1 MNADATTALA
11 ETPAVLNQTSALDVL
26 DAKALA
32 ELGLEDSDLADVLR
46 VASELNSRDRKATAG
61 FGGNVTASTEAA
73 VDDLMANSVST
84 ELEDAGKKLN
94 AVVVLARN
102 ITQRSQLPLIG
113 GLVDAV
119 RMRKNS
125 VVARFETVREQM
137 DSLISQVEAVQDG
150 IATRNDRMDEMLG
163 TVAAEERSL
172 AIHVAAGKLKL
183 AEFRREAA
191 ELRAKATS
199 TSDFEQLAQ
208 IDQNAASLDIRLGSL
223 IALRESARLTMPQ
236 IRLMQF
242 NAGVQHEKFT
252 TIKTVTFPTWKRHF
266 LMRLNLAA
274 QRDAVALANAVDD
287 TTNYLLRSG
296 AKELHRNSV
305 ETAKANQRLVID
317 PETLV
322 EVQNT
327 FIQTIQDVLAIRA
340 EGARAREAAERQF
353 AGLRNVIQTRLAGAD
368 KVVTQAPAR
377 LH

>member
-1 MNADATTALA
+1 MNADATSALA
-11 ETPAVLNQTSALDVL
+11 ETPSVLTQNSALEVL
-26 DAKALA
+26 DSHALA
-32 ELGLEDSDLADVLR
+32 ALGLEDSDLPDVLR
-46 VASELNSRDRKATAG
+46 VAGELSSRDRRATAG
-61 FGGNVTASTEAA
+61 FGGSVTASTEAA
-73 VDDLMANSVST
+73 VDDLMANSKST
-84 ELEDAGKKLN
+84 ELEEAGRKLN
-94 AVVVLARN
+94 EVVVLAKN
-102 ITQRSQLPLIG
+102 ITQRSRIPYIG
-113 GLVDAV
+113 GVIDSV
-119 RMRKNS
+119 RMRKNR
-125 VVARFETVREQM
+125 VVARFETVRQQM
-137 DSLISQVEAVQDG
+137 DTLIAEVEAVQEG
-150 IATRNDRMDEMLG
+150 IASRNDRMDEMLD
-163 TVAAEERSL
+163 TVATEERSL

-191 ELRAKATS
+191 LLRAKAKS
-199 TSDFEQLAQ
+199 TADFEQLAE

-223 IALRESARLTMPQ
+223 IALRESARLTLPQ

-296 AKELHRNSV
+296 AKELRRNSV

-322 EVQNT
+322 EVQNE
-327 FIQTIQDVLAIRA
+327 FIGTIQDVLAIRA
-340 EGARAREAAERQF
+340 EGARAREVAERQF
-353 AGLRNVIQTRLAGAD
+353 AGLRKVIQTQLAGAD
-368 KVVTQAPAR
+368 KVVIQAPAR